1 MSTPDISVVVPSHAR
16 RLRLRWLLNALEEQ
30 TLAAERF
37 EVIVVH
43 DYTGADAG
51 WSTSTRSRGRA
62 GCGPWRSSRARE
74 APRDS
79 ATSAGAQA
87 AAPLVA
93 FVDDDCRPEPA
104 WLEHLLAR
112 AADHPGA
119 IIQGSTQP
127 RPVRDPGARQPARAV
142 AAGHAPLRLRAR
154 PATSPTRATLLERVD
169 GFDEAAFPAHSGG
182 EDTDLAMRAR
192 ATGAPLVA
200 APEARVYHSVEGYS
214 LPGAVR
220 LNLKWRHLVFV
231 FKRYPELRRSVLLH
245 RLFWRR
251 THRDVVLLALGLALA
266 SRRRPFALLAGPWVY
281 RRLTRRGQGQARD
294 LLLGVV
300 EMPGGLVVD
309 LAEVATM
316 CWGSAA
322 YRTLVL

>member
-1 MSTPDISVVVPSHAR
+1 
-16 RLRLRWLLNALEEQ
+16 LRLRWLLNALEEQ

-43 DYTGADAG
+43 DYAGADAQLLDDHPLSKADRLRTVAIEQGTGSPARQRNLG
-51 WSTSTRSRGRA
+51 W
-62 GCGPWRSSRARE
+62 RE
-74 APRDS
+74 AR
-79 ATSAGAQA
+79 
-87 AAPLVA
+87 APLVA
-93 FVDDDCRPEPA
+93 FVDDDCRPEPT
-104 WLEHLLAR
+104 WLEHLVAG

-119 IIQGSTQP
+119 IVQGSTHPDPYEIQVRASPHVRSLLVTPPYDYAPTCNIAYP
-127 RPVRDPGARQPARAV
+127 RA
-142 AAGHAPLRLRAR
+142 
-154 PATSPTRATLLERVD
+154 LLERVD

-192 ATGAPLVA
+192 ATGAQLVA
-200 APEARVYHSVEGYS
+200 APEARVYHSVEAYS
-214 LPGAVR
+214 LPAALK

-231 FKRYPELRRSVLLH
+231 FKRYPELRRVLTH

-266 SRRRPFALLAGPWVY
+266 SGRRPFALLAGPWVY
-281 RRLTRRGQGQARD
+281 RRLTRRGTHGRA